1 MGAGCPSCGGME
13 PEARHR
19 AQARPWAHGVSD
31 SLTPAPTEPAETW
44 LSFVVVVFQPKYS
57 I

>member
-19 AQARPWAHGVSD
+19 AQAGPWAHGVSD